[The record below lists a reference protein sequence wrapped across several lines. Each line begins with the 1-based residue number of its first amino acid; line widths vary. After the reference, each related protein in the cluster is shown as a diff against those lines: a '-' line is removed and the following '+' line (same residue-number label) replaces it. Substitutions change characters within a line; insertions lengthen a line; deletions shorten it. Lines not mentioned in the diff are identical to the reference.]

1 MDIEFCEFE
10 NKQVELND
18 NETLREESIQGS
30 TMTMYLDNEQRLI
43 NTEIQFTL
51 NSILIPWREFWG
63 SIFKSFTVALDIQ
76 YPITKIQV

>member
-30 TMTMYLDNEQRLI
+30 TMTMYLDNEQRMI
-43 NTEIQFTL
+43 NTEI
-51 NSILIPWREFWG
+51 
-63 SIFKSFTVALDIQ
+63 
-76 YPITKIQV
+76 YPGKITEL